1 MIWVAESEV
10 LIREPEG
17 IALIRRTRGRMVGNI
32 S

>member
-1 MIWVAESEV
+1 